1 VFTAPGTKTL
11 YMPSS
16 VNPGEKTEMLF
27 ETDTGITELTGA
39 RLETLCT
46 SEKTGCLK
54 TKKFIK
60 TFAMGPCSSN
70 ADCNDGN
77 PKTDDMCNEAGT
89 PDAYCT
95 NRGYETLKPVEST
108 QTYNMD
114 VSGAC
119 NNAYYSCYTPNK
131 DGGYTAGYEC
141 YNTQDQYTTGAQGRF
156 SLKFD
161 LKTMPSTLKISAVKL
176 FLTAEKVN
184 KLQDVATYAV
194 DDNWTGENCIPG
206 GDICTQPY
214 CRECMQSADLSG
226 TMLDHARINGPGV
239 YAFDVTDYVKEKYA
253 KGDQFAA
260 FQIRGSEEKDACGE
274 PFQWKSYGIK
284 FSETPYIKV
293 FY

>member
-119 NNAYYSCYTPNK
+119 NKCILQLLYTK
-131 DGGYTAGYEC
+131 
-141 YNTQDQYTTGAQGRF
+141 QGRRIH
-156 SLKFD
+156 SRIR
-161 LKTMPSTLKISAVKL
+161 M
-176 FLTAEKVN
+176 
-184 KLQDVATYAV
+184 LQHPRPIHYRGA
-194 DDNWTGENCIPG
+194 G
-206 GDICTQPY
+206 
-214 CRECMQSADLSG
+214 
-226 TMLDHARINGPGV
+226 
-239 YAFDVTDYVKEKYA
+239 
-253 KGDQFAA
+253 
-260 FQIRGSEEKDACGE
+260 QILPEIR
-274 PFQWKSYGIK
+274 P
-284 FSETPYIKV
+284 
-293 FY
+293 